1 MPRNVEGVADDVN
14 LANPLQRMNRL
25 GTGWFGTIF
34 ELDGVCIE
42 YECGDGERSWQ
53 ALAVEEGKTPPP
65 LWAMKKARGMKN
77 EQVVTEVFN
86 WTRNPVEAR
95 RLANRREEVLT
106 ELLGGRKPMVPP
118 GVEQLMDILQRN
130 SSPLALVSS
139 APERRVLPALEL
151 AGLTSRFDTIVTAD
165 DVFRGSPDPEGYL
178 YAAQRMQRPP
188 VRCVV
193 IGSSN
198 LSIEAAHEVGMK
210 CVALAGRHPV
220 YELSAADLVVRD
232 LSQLSFVNLKKLFA
246 EEDRVSGQRD
256 DDDMDG
262 QREMEAESDEDGYSS
277 VTTQVMDRP

>member
-118 GVEQLMDILQRN
+118 GVEQLMDILQ
-130 SSPLALVSS
+130 
-139 APERRVLPALEL
+139 
-151 AGLTSRFDTIVTAD
+151 
-165 DVFRGSPDPEGYL
+165 
-178 YAAQRMQRPP
+178 
-188 VRCVV
+188 
-193 IGSSN
+193 
-198 LSIEAAHEVGMK
+198 VGEIS
-210 CVALAGRHPV
+210 VQYP
-220 YELSAADLVVRD
+220 
-232 LSQLSFVNLKKLFA
+232 FV
-246 EEDRVSGQRD
+246 
-256 DDDMDG
+256 
-262 QREMEAESDEDGYSS
+262 
-277 VTTQVMDRP
+277 